1 MTQPHIIGPGAKA
14 RAVTDQLIN
23 ELLTVL
29 LEELGNGASRDQA
42 MDLVGV
48 ELNEPRVDLAR
59 MRLLAAS
66 AVSRLAQMHHAVEQL
81 ADQWQGRLQRLDTLL
96 RRAQNDQDDL
106 ACERFSAAAEV
117 RHACVAELRTLV
129 DDHG

>member
-14 RAVTDQLIN
+14 RSATDKLISS
-23 ELLTVL
+23 LLTVL
-29 LEELGNGASRDQA
+29 LEELGNGASRDQV

-59 MRLLAAS
+59 MRLLAAC
-66 AVSRLAQMHHAVEQL
+66 AVSRLARMHHAAEQL
-81 ADQWQGRLQRLDTLL
+81 I
-96 RRAQNDQDDL
+96 DL
-106 ACERFSAAAEV
+106 WTQMAAALPMAPDVPGDTVSPAERQAAV
-117 RHACVAELRTLV
+117 EAIQECVEGLRKLV